1 METGDRKL
9 NEVKKVTDMAYV
21 PVIMADGSIGQIA
34 KSDLA
39 SVVAGV
45 ISPFRDHGNK
55 DSSFDLNDFKKN
67 GMVYGVGMINAPISE
82 ATNVICVCFRYANV
96 MARQMAKK
104 YAGEN
109 IYGTQ

>member
-1 METGDRKL
+1 MGK
-9 NEVKKVTDMAYV
+9 
-21 PVIMADGSIGQIA
+21 GS
-34 KSDLA
+34 
-39 SVVAGV
+39 VAGV

-96 MARQMAKK
+96 MVWQMAKK

-109 IYGTQ
+109 IYVRSWNDTQGWSSWKTIVL